1 MLSLSKTLHIK
12 LKVLRMPECC
22 CHGGTTETLSWLELV
37 NNRSCRVKL
46 HVILQGVATVEPLG
60 TQMTGEWHLSA
71 VDEHV
76 LLQMMFHSE
85 PLWTL
90 SATKWS

>member
-1 MLSLSKTLHIK
+1 M
-12 LKVLRMPECC
+12 
-22 CHGGTTETLSWLELV
+22 
-37 NNRSCRVKL
+37 
-46 HVILQGVATVEPLG
+46 ILQGVATVEPLG

-76 LLQMMFHSE
+76 LLQMMLHTD

-90 SATKWS
+90 SATEGS

>member
-1 MLSLSKTLHIK
+1 MRSQ
-12 LKVLRMPECC
+12 ECYL
-22 CHGGTTETLSWLELV
+22 GGRSRATRALETLSCWLELV

-46 HVILQGVATVEPLG
+46 HVILQGVASVEPLG
-60 TQMTGEWHLSA
+60 TEMTGERHLPA

-76 LLQMMFHSE
+76 LLQMVFHAE

-90 SATKWS
+90 SAAEGS